1 MSDDSGNLQNTRRAN
16 AEDAA
21 KRAETLIELLRY
33 VSGWT
38 NVPPNSLL
46 EAQASP
52 GHERRIP
59 GYPISPICFFDSGQ
73 QTPTL
78 ASSPSTSV
86 NPASPELISAEKL
99 DGIIGKLLSSTT
111 LSQSEARQFINVLT
125 SPASPLR
132 YKLQRLTEL
141 TPSHYKLLI
150 ELNPKVASDVLSYLL
165 RSDPDRINTII
176 GVLMSMEFSVQCA
189 DVIRKIY
196 KTAPSLPTAPL
207 VTYIQHLFQICQDS
221 SKPSMQIRHVRVT
234 AMLVATLLNEGTIKS
249 DDLYTE
255 INAFCLQFS
264 SNQATSTLFQQLKAQ
279 QSQE

>member
-1 MSDDSGNLQNTRRAN
+1 MSDDSGNLQDTRRAN

-33 VSGWT
+33 VSGLDERA
-38 NVPPNSLL
+38 PNSLL

-52 GHERRIP
+52 GHERTTNAYTCVVPEYIRE
-59 GYPISPICFFDSGQ
+59 
-73 QTPTL
+73 
-78 ASSPSTSV
+78 SSF
-86 NPASPELISAEKL
+86 PELISAEKL
-99 DGIIGKLLSSTT
+99 DAIIGKLLSSTT
-111 LSQSEARQFINVLT
+111 LSAPIYQRTDI
-125 SPASPLR
+125 ASITIA
-132 YKLQRLTEL
+132 LQAAKIDEL

-207 VTYIQHLFQICQDS
+207 VTYIQHLFPNLLRFVETLDADPPRPRYGDACGNVIERGDD
-221 SKPSMQIRHVRVT
+221 KIRRLVHGDQRVLSTVFVQPGHVHP
-234 AMLVATLLNEGTIKS
+234 
-249 DDLYTE
+249 
-255 INAFCLQFS
+255 S
-264 SNQATSTLFQQLKAQ
+264 SNS
-279 QSQE
+279 